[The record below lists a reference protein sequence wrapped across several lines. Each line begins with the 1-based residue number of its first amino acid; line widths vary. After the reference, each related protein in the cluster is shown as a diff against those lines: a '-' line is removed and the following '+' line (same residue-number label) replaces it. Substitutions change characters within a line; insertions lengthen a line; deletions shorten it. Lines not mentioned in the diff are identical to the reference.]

1 MKKVLALLL
10 LICVL
15 CVLLASCSIGKTAIT
30 GTYTA
35 TLMNT
40 DDRPADYELII
51 GEDMS
56 FILRVPEREGYD
68 STFSYSGTVE
78 FNSKSN
84 TGYFFVEEIKSDST
98 WYQDF
103 YTYNDPM
110 KFEKTDSG
118 NIVVV
123 FDTGYSQTY
132 YRNGV
137 NTRNH
142 AELFIKQ

>member
-1 MKKVLALLL
+1 MKRVLSILL

-15 CVLLASCSIGKTAIT
+15 CVLLASCNIGKTAIT

-56 FILRVPEREGYD
+56 FILRVPEREGYG
-68 STFSYSGTVE
+68 SSFSYSGIVE
-78 FNSKSN
+78 FNSKTK

-98 WYQDF
+98 YASII
-103 YTYNDPM
+103 YTNNDPM
-110 KFEKTDSG
+110 KFEITDSC
-118 NIVVV
+118 NIVVIL
-123 FDTGYSQTY
+123 DTGYMDTRY
-132 YRNGV
+132 KYGV
-137 NTRNH
+137 YTRNH